1 MATVKV
7 YSTTQH
13 LHVKM
18 LVHYGKLA
26 TAVEFT
32 GGKLTTNGT
41 TAATY
46 ATSNGTMQRFI
57 EGSTEFKKGVITLQ
71 RTIVDGNMARNVAT
85 TTRVAK
91 PEANASGTGA
101 IKPDGKA
108 SGTVTDAVDDA
119 KTPVDDGEESTKGF
133 ERLADAKEWLKE
145 MGVNVDSIIK
155 KSQAEQ
161 IAEGMGYQIVW
172 K

>member
-7 YSTTQH
+7 YATTQH

-46 ATSNGTMQRFI
+46 STANETMQRFI
-57 EGSTEFKKGVITLQ
+57 ESSTEFKKGVITLQ
-71 RTIVDGNMARNVAT
+71 RTIVDGNMARNAVARPLPT
-85 TTRVAK
+85 SPVMGDEDRK
-91 PEANASGTGA
+91 PEARGTEQTEGVA
-101 IKPDGKA
+101 EADG
-108 SGTVTDAVDDA
+108 GDENDTVKD
-119 KTPVDDGEESTKGF
+119 F
-133 ERLADAKEWLKE
+133 ERLADAKEWLKV
-145 MGVNVDSIIK
+145 MGVNTEAIIK
-155 KSQAEQ
+155 KAQAEQ
-161 IAEGMGYQIVW
+161 IAQGLGYQIVW

>member
-7 YSTTQH
+7 YATTQH

-46 ATSNGTMQRFI
+46 ATSNETMQRFI

-71 RTIVDGNMARNVAT
+71 RTIVDGNMARNKMTAPRAV
-85 TTRVAK
+85 K
-91 PEANASGTGA
+91 PEADASGTGA
-101 IKPDGKA
+101 IKPDGEATDKA
-108 SGTVTDAVDDA
+108 ENT
-119 KTPVDDGEESTKGF
+119 EEAMKSF
-133 ERLADAKEWLKE
+133 ERLADAKDWLKDK
-145 MGVNVDSIIK
+145 GANVDSIIK